1 MGRLTCQAKGRD
13 LRLKRAKT
21 IARTFQL
28 VHALILCRSAR
39 RFVLSKIA
47 ILDRRMIE
55 WNEVELKGF
64 MESKSRA
71 KLRLDLI
78 ECHSDMDES
87 TDTVHANESVG
98 EDESG

>member
-1 MGRLTCQAKGRD
+1 M
-13 LRLKRAKT
+13 

-28 VHALILCRSAR
+28 VHALIWCRSAR
-39 RFVLSKIA
+39 RLVLSKIA

-71 KLRLDLI
+71 NYGLI
-78 ECHSDMDES
+78 
-87 TDTVHANESVG
+87 
-98 EDESG
+98 